1 MSNAGDHFRRG
12 KLQVAR
18 SIIEDLSRVYSESEF
33 AVEFHT
39 AWYALN
45 RADAALDAHT
55 SRSKQGDVCPHCWQG
70 TVMLDDTHTCAC
82 PSCNGTGKRDRKSKN
97 AAKGATNEK

>member
-1 MSNAGDHFRRG
+1 MSGMGDHFRRG

-18 SIIEDLSRVYSESEF
+18 SIVEELSRVYSSSKF

-45 RADAALDAHT
+45 RADAALIAEVEKAGKQKRPRMK
-55 SRSKQGDVCPHCWQG
+55 RSK
-70 TVMLDDTHTCAC
+70 
-82 PSCNGTGKRDRKSKN
+82 K
-97 AAKGATNEK
+97 